1 MSVRPRVIIA
11 DDHTFV
17 AELCQQ
23 FLEPEFDVVDV
34 VTNGRDL
41 VISATDMKPDVILVD
56 IAMPVMNGLEAA
68 TRIKAVLPEVK
79 VIYLTMNSDPQ
90 IAVHAFDAGA
100 SGFILKTCAA
110 SDLLLAIRSVVQDR
124 TWISPVLREAIEQLR
139 WELAKSRTRSR
150 RLSPRQ
156 REVLQL
162 LAECKTSRQVAKRL
176 RMTRRTVFFHK
187 YQMMKTLGARN
198 NADFVK
204 YALRNRIVGRE

>member
-79 VIYLTMNSDPQ
+79 VIYLTMNSAPQ

-162 LAECKTSRQVAKRL
+162 LAEGKTSRQVAKRL

-198 NADFVK
+198 NADLVK

>member
-162 LAECKTSRQVAKRL
+162 LAEGKTSRQVAKRL

-198 NADFVK
+198 NADLVK

>member
-1 MSVRPRVIIA
+1 
-11 DDHTFV
+11 
-17 AELCQQ
+17 
-23 FLEPEFDVVDV
+23 
-34 VTNGRDL
+34 
-41 VISATDMKPDVILVD
+41 
-56 IAMPVMNGLEAA
+56 
-68 TRIKAVLPEVK
+68 
-79 VIYLTMNSDPQ
+79 MNSDPQ

-162 LAECKTSRQVAKRL
+162 LAEGKTSRQVAKRL

-198 NADFVK
+198 NADLVK

>member
-56 IAMPVMNGLEAA
+56 IAMPVMNGFEAV
-68 TRIKAVLPEVK
+68 TRIKAVLRKVK
-79 VIYLTMNSDPQ
+79 IIFLTMNSDPQ
-90 IAVHAFDAGA
+90 IAKYAFDEGA
-100 SGFILKTCAA
+100 SGYVLKTCAA
-110 SDLLLAIRSVVQDR
+110 SELLLAIRSVVEGR
-124 TWISPVLREAIEQLR
+124 KWISPVLREAIKHLR
-139 WELAKSRTRSR
+139 LEHVNSKPEAN
-150 RLSPRQ
+150 RLTPRQ

-162 LAECKTSRQVAKRL
+162 LAHGKTSRQIAKRL
-176 RMTRRTVFFHK
+176 RLTRRTVWFHK
-187 YQMMKTLGARN
+187 YLMMQTLGAKN
-198 NADFVK
+198 N
-204 YALRNRIVGRE
+204 